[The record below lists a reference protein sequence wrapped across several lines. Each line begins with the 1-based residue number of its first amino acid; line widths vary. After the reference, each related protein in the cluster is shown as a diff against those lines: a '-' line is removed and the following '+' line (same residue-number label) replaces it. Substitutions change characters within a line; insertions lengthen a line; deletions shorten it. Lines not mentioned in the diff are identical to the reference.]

1 MTLTA
6 GHELPVVEH
15 ALWERLARRR
25 STELTVEAEGLHDG
39 QVRLDSEHGRS
50 GTLLFAEDLATTP
63 VEDGVDTADSVL
75 GTLNLDEVD
84 GLLESRVGE
93 QAGSVA
99 DTTASRDDLSSTTV
113 DGIGVKLQRRQRLD

>member
-50 GTLLFAEDLATTP
+50 GPLLLREDLATTL
-63 VEDGVDTADSVL
+63 VEHRVDTTDSVL
-75 GTLNLDEVD
+75 RALDLD
-84 GLLESRVGE
+84 C
-93 QAGSVA
+93 
-99 DTTASRDDLSSTTV
+99 DLV
-113 DGIGVKLQRRQRLD
+113 